1 MWAECVE
8 QFTGYTGGM
17 LHILTYNRH
26 RGEIG
31 LGAYVV
37 ERTRRKFGGKL
48 FTQYADRM
56 VGIGITHRKGCGMLT
71 RRLTNQEHRYAV
83 LGKSREYTCIHTDH
97 PHHTKTL
104 DRNKAIKGISSIN
117 DTCLITVESLSMLFQ
132 DIV

>member
-1 MWAECVE
+1 MFDNKRYIGLRCALCAGYDAYTVAAECVE

-48 FTQYADRM
+48 FTQYADR
-56 VGIGITHRKGCGMLT
+56 L
-71 RRLTNQEHRYAV
+71 
-83 LGKSREYTCIHTDH
+83 LGLLQI
-97 PHHTKTL
+97 
-104 DRNKAIKGISSIN
+104 
-117 DTCLITVESLSMLFQ
+117 
-132 DIV
+132 